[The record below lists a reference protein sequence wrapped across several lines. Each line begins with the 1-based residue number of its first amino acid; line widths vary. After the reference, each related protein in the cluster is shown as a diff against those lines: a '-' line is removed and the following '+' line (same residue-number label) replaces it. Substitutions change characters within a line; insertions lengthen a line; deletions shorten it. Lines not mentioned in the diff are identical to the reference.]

1 MVEIDI
7 TIALQ
12 NIEKVKKFDI
22 KKWIVSKWTRS
33 KYFHIKILIN
43 NTWIDIPLSGVTL
56 YDKSQDNFENP
67 EFDYFS
73 LGKSYLLE
81 SQYDILQKFIQ
92 SIEGQKYDWTQIF
105 LTHFIRLNID
115 HKSKWTC
122 SELVTKLL
130 QMCYYEK
137 AMDLRP
143 ERVTPKDIARIIKD
157 E

>member
-1 MVEIDI
+1 MVEVDI

-43 NTWIDIPLSGVTL
+43 NTWIDIPLSGVKL

-73 LGKSYLLE
+73 LGKTYLLQN
-81 SQYDILQKFIQ
+81 QYDILQKFIQ

-105 LTHFIRLNID
+105 LTHFIKLNLD

>member
-1 MVEIDI
+1 MVEVDI

-33 KYFHIKILIN
+33 KNFHIKILIN

-73 LGKSYLLE
+73 LGKTYLLQN
-81 SQYDILQKFIQ
+81 QYDILQKFIQ

-105 LTHFIRLNID
+105 LTHFIKLNLD

-143 ERVTPKDIARIIKD
+143 ERVTPKDIARIIQD

>member
-1 MVEIDI
+1 MRIGES
-7 TIALQ
+7 
-12 NIEKVKKFDI
+12 I
-22 KKWIVSKWTRS
+22 KNS
-33 KYFHIKILIN
+33 
-43 NTWIDIPLSGVTL
+43 
-56 YDKSQDNFENP
+56 NP
-67 EFDYFS
+67 
-73 LGKSYLLE
+73 
-81 SQYDILQKFIQ
+81 
-92 SIEGQKYDWTQIF
+92 
-105 LTHFIRLNID
+105 HFIKLNLD